1 MIGFLAKRQS
11 GKDTACDYLV
21 ERYGY
26 TKRAFAHPLK
36 KVAQEL
42 FGFTDDQIFTEQKEE
57 VDQNWGISPRQAFQV
72 IGSDI
77 VRDLFPKLLLP
88 NIGKNFWINR
98 ADIGIKDIP
107 NQKIVWSD
115 VRFQNE
121 VDYILNNGGIVV
133 KINRPSIHNNEKSDQ
148 HQSELCI
155 DKIDNYTTE
164 IINDGNIED
173 FYRKIDIL
181 LDQKI

>member
-21 ERYGY
+21 EQYVY
-26 TKRAFAHPLK
+26 TKRAFAYPLK

-57 VDQNWGISPRQAFQV
+57 VDENWGISLRQSFQV

-98 ADIGIKDIP
+98 AD
-107 NQKIVWSD
+107 VW
-115 VRFQNE
+115 VKNT
-121 VDYILNNGGIVV
+121 NNKKMYGVMLDLRM
-133 KINRPSIHNNEKSDQ
+133 K
-148 HQSELCI
+148 L
-155 DKIDNYTTE
+155 
-164 IINDGNIED
+164 II
-173 FYRKIDIL
+173 Y
-181 LDQKI
+181 